1 MCTKVVFSLESKMA
15 LFTFER
21 YFGSCKASKP
31 NFKLCCRLQKLCFQ
45 TNLKVHSLHL
55 RFIEVLIWF
64 VCTKVVF
71 SLEIAFF
78 AFQIRTGVLDLF
90 VQFEPV
96 LCCQT
101 CFITVED
108 FDG

>member
-1 MCTKVVFSLESKMA
+1 MLTWFVCARVVFSLEAIMA

-31 NFKLCCRLQKLCFQ
+31 NFKLCCCVQKLCFQ

-55 RFIEVLIWF
+55 NFVHVLICF

-71 SLEIAFF
+71 SIESKVA
-78 AFQIRTGVLDLF
+78 LF
-90 VQFEPV
+90 TFERY
-96 LCCQT
+96 
-101 CFITVED
+101 FESSEAS
-108 FDG
+108 